1 MTLQRML
8 ALLILIETLHARLSN
23 QVDVLDSVLDEDIP
37 SVLQKIR
44 LVAIESIRILRNA
57 LATLETQR
65 VVSYLT
71 FHNRLARYLRAHAH
85 LPPSGDVDD
94 SSDSMPSLEASMDQQ
109 IHMVKKRENPL
120 KLENCS
126 H

>member
-37 SVLQKIR
+37 SDLQKIR

-85 LPPSGDVDD
+85 LPPLGDVDD
-94 SSDSMPSLEASMDQQ
+94 FSDSMP
-109 IHMVKKRENPL
+109 
-120 KLENCS
+120 
-126 H
+126 

>member
-8 ALLILIETLHARLSN
+8 ASLILIETLYARPPN
-23 QVDVLDSVLDEDIP
+23 QVDVFDSVLDDTP
-37 SVLQKIR
+37 SDLQEVR
-44 LVAIESIRILRNA
+44 LVVIESIRILRNA

-85 LPPSGDVDD
+85 LPPLGDVDD
-94 SSDSMPSLEASMDQQ
+94 FSDSMP
-109 IHMVKKRENPL
+109 
-120 KLENCS
+120 
-126 H
+126 

>member
-8 ALLILIETLHARLSN
+8 ASLILIEK
-23 QVDVLDSVLDEDIP
+23 SVRDDTP
-37 SVLQKIR
+37 SDLKEVR
-44 LVAIESIRILRNA
+44 LVVIESIRILRNA

-85 LPPSGDVDD
+85 LPTIGDVDD
-94 SSDSMPSLEASMDQQ
+94 SSDSMP
-109 IHMVKKRENPL
+109 
-120 KLENCS
+120 
-126 H
+126 